1 MVRVR
6 KPLWIKA
13 AMDGVLAK
21 ASHKKPPVCMTV
33 LPELV
38 LRYLGGLGGKRG
50 GRAIDISLY
59 RPETG

>member
-1 MVRVR
+1 
-6 KPLWIKA
+6 
-13 AMDGVLAK
+13 MDGVLAK